1 MDTLTELT
9 ASPLSPALGAE
20 VTGIDLGHEMPGE
33 TVAQILDLW
42 RRHLVL
48 VFRDQDLTTEG
59 QRKFASNFGTLR
71 ERRRGGTT
79 FAKSNYAL
87 WQGDPNIRDDPNL
100 MLVSNV
106 TIDGLPIGSFAEGDM
121 WFHIDSGYSERPY
134 KYTFLHALKLP
145 TEGGNTLFANM
156 YRAYEALPQDLKDRL
171 KGKKALHIHEYKRRE
186 KVDLAR
192 DFSKSPHAFHPVFTT
207 HPETGRRSLFV
218 DRLMTARL
226 EGFAPQESTA
236 LLEQLFDH
244 AERPEFIYQH
254 IWRAGDLVMWDNR
267 CVTHG
272 RTPFPRD
279 QERIL
284 RRCTIEGAAPVA

>member
-1 MDTLTELT
+1 MDTLTKLT

-20 VTGIDLGHEMPGE
+20 ITGINLGHEMAGE

-59 QRKFASNFGTLR
+59 QRRFASNFGTLR

-79 FAKSNYAL
+79 FAKSNYAR

-186 KVDLAR
+186 KVDLAG

-236 LLEQLFDH
+236 VLEQLFDH
-244 AERPEFIYQH
+244 AERREFIYEH
-254 IWRAGDLVMWDNR
+254 IWRVGDLVMWDNR

-272 RTPFPRD
+272 RTTFPRD

-284 RRCTIEGAAPVA
+284 RRCTIEGAPPVA